1 MSDTIKILKGL
12 RGILE
17 KEISSNYSDKSVK
30 YGLEK
35 TISVAISQFPIWN
48 GFWTYK
54 VLEYIKDYS
63 NKDIS
68 ERKKSIDKIY
78 EIVLNA
84 LDFYSSTDF
93 WDKPVQYVKG
103 VGPKRAELLKKLGV
117 ENLYDLITYYPRD
130 YDDRSKLKKISDL
143 RFEEKVT
150 LKVKILNYEEAKTL
164 YRKIPILRAKI
175 ADETGVAY
183 AVWYNQRYIKK
194 TLPPGTFVLISG
206 IPKKVS
212 GCFQFENPEYETFED
227 DEKEFL
233 HVGRIVPLYS
243 LTLGLTQKTLRQII
257 YDTLTMYAMF
267 LEDPLPKALKEKY
280 KLMDKPISIWE
291 KHFPISFLTM
301 GSATKRLVFEEL
313 LFLQLSLVEKKKE
326 IELLSAPV
334 FKTGDLVDKFIHN
347 LPFSL
352 TKAQERVWEEIIN
365 DLSSGKPMHRLLQG
379 DVGSGKTIIAAL
391 SVILAYENGYQSAFM
406 VPTEILAE
414 QHYTKL
420 KELFE
425 PLGIKIGLLT
435 GSLNKKEKDR
445 IYLDL
450 AEGKLFVVIGTH
462 ALIQEDVTFKKLGL
476 VIIDEQHRFGVIQRS
491 VLGKKGENPHLLVMT
506 ATPIPRTL
514 ALTVY
519 GELDVSVI
527 DELPPGRKPVT
538 TYLVSKSERKKIYS
552 LVAKEVEQGKQAF
565 VVCPLIEE
573 SEKLEAESAKKLY
586 ETLQKEF
593 PHIKMGLIH
602 GLIPKEE
609 RDQVMEKFRE
619 GNIKILVATTVI
631 EVGVD
636 VPNASI
642 MVIEDAERFGLAQ
655 LHQLRGRVGR
665 GSIQSYCFL
674 IANLRSK
681 EIRERLEILVETN
694 DGFKI
699 ANKDLE
705 IRGPGEFFGTKQ
717 HGIFDVKLVDFTRD
731 MRLLEI
737 TRKEA
742 FELINGKYLEA
753 SESLLLDKWLERSV
767 RETEKEIV
775 I

>member
-1 MSDTIKILKGL
+1 
-12 RGILE
+12 
-17 KEISSNYSDKSVK
+17 
-30 YGLEK
+30 
-35 TISVAISQFPIWN
+35 
-48 GFWTYK
+48 
-54 VLEYIKDYS
+54 
-63 NKDIS
+63 
-68 ERKKSIDKIY
+68 
-78 EIVLNA
+78 
-84 LDFYSSTDF
+84 
-93 WDKPVQYVKG
+93 
-103 VGPKRAELLKKLGV
+103 
-117 ENLYDLITYYPRD
+117 
-130 YDDRSKLKKISDL
+130 
-143 RFEEKVT
+143 
-150 LKVKILNYEEAKTL
+150 
-164 YRKIPILRAKI
+164 
-175 ADETGVAY
+175 
-183 AVWYNQRYIKK
+183 
-194 TLPPGTFVLISG
+194 
-206 IPKKVS
+206 
-212 GCFQFENPEYETFED
+212 
-227 DEKEFL
+227 
-233 HVGRIVPLYS
+233 
-243 LTLGLTQKTLRQII
+243 
-257 YDTLTMYAMF
+257 
-267 LEDPLPKALKEKY
+267 
-280 KLMDKPISIWE
+280 
-291 KHFPISFLTM
+291 
-301 GSATKRLVFEEL
+301 
-313 LFLQLSLVEKKKE
+313 KE
-326 IELLSAPV
+326 IELLPAPV
-334 FKTGDLVDKFIHN
+334 FKTDGDLVDKFIHN

-425 PLGIKIGLLT
+425 PLGIKVGFLT
-435 GSLNKKEKDR
+435 GSLSKKEKDR